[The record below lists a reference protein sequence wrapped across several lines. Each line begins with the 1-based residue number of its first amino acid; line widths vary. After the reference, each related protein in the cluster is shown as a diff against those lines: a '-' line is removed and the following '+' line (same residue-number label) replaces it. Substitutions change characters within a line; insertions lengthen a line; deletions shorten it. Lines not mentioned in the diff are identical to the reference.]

1 MGENQTSEIELPTYF
16 KFLNGR
22 PRVYVSAVTVPS
34 MSSGYVNDGM
44 THVIIKTIKK
54 GIYNIMVTAIRKD
67 PAAIKY
73 SEEEEIAEFLIT
85 NK

>member
-1 MGENQTSEIELPTYF
+1 MKENQTSEIELPAYF

-22 PRVYVSAVTVPS
+22 PRVYVSAVTSPS
-34 MSSGYVNDGM
+34 MSSGYVNDEM

-73 SEEEEIAEFLIT
+73 SDKEEIAEFLIS
-85 NK
+85 N

>member
-1 MGENQTSEIELPTYF
+1 M
-16 KFLNGR
+16 LNI
-22 PRVYVSAVTVPS
+22 TIIILKL
-34 MSSGYVNDGM
+34 
-44 THVIIKTIKK
+44 IIKTIKK

-85 NK
+85 N